1 MLHAGMGAECC
12 PITRPRV
19 GHNADCQAFHRRR
32 YARTSTSMVPVKTTE
47 MCILPLFCVAIARTW
62 RLCQFGFV
70 ELISVRMALCADRG
84 RSIAVNGSQTPE
96 HGHVTVGAAEWK
108 RRTTVLARA
117 LQCMYR
123 TEQFAP
129 VPTAYTTTNTL
140 CFYFNQWKCPCIP

>member
-47 MCILPLFCVAIARTW
+47 MCILPLLCVAIARTW

-96 HGHVTVGAAEWK
+96 HGHVTVGGGRMEKENYSTSSCFAMYVSH
-108 RRTTVLARA
+108 RTI
-117 LQCMYR
+117 R
-123 TEQFAP
+123 T
-129 VPTAYTTTNTL
+129 
-140 CFYFNQWKCPCIP
+140 CPHCIHNDKHVVFLF